1 MTQTATQ
8 NSSHTNSQTAASKIA
23 ISKVAIIGAGI
34 AGLTALQDLAA
45 HGASVTIFDKS
56 RGSGGRIS
64 SKKVGESSWDM
75 GAQFMRAHTSEFAAE
90 LEQWSNKGWVA
101 EWPVTPWIIDKTGAK
116 PSPDNIRRFVGMPR
130 MTGLSRGLLGAAAE
144 FITQTRIVSTEF
156 ISRKTKA
163 QWYLTDDNDQ
173 RHGPFDTLVINVPP
187 EQVLPLLPANS
198 PFKEQIQH
206 YTMQPCWT
214 LLLGFSEQLTTE
226 IDAAFVKTGPLSWI
240 ARNTTKPGRAASTDT
255 ETDTE
260 TDDAWV
266 IQASHEWSQA
276 HVDASREDVL
286 TALTQAFADS
296 LGIELP
302 SARDTWLH
310 RWLFSIPTQA
320 PELGALYDS
329 AHNLAI
335 CGDWC
340 QQGSI
345 EGAWIS
351 GKAAARQLLNQ

>member
-1 MTQTATQ
+1 MTQAAP
-8 NSSHTNSQTAASKIA
+8 HNSQHSNSQNKA
-23 ISKVAIIGAGI
+23 KVAIIGAGI
-34 AGLTALQDLAA
+34 AGLTALQDLAE

-75 GAQFMRAHTSEFAAE
+75 GAQFMRAHTPEFAAE
-90 LEQWSNKGWVA
+90 LEQWNNKGWIA
-101 EWPVTPWIIDKTGAK
+101 EWPITPWIIDEQGAK
-116 PSPDNIRRFVGMPR
+116 PSPDNVRRFVGMPR
-130 MTGLSRGLLGAAAE
+130 MTGLSRGLLEAAAE

-156 ISRKTKA
+156 ISSKTISDKTKA
-163 QWYLTDDNDQ
+163 QWYLIDDKGQ
-173 RHGPFDTLVINVPP
+173 RFGPFDSLVINVPP
-187 EQVLPLLPANS
+187 EQALPLLPANS
-198 PFKEQIQH
+198 PFKEQIQNF
-206 YTMQPCWT
+206 TMQPCWT
-214 LLLGFSEQLTTE
+214 LLLGFAEPLATE
-226 IDAAFVKTGPLSWI
+226 ISAAFVKTGPLAWI
-240 ARNTTKPGRAASTDT
+240 ARNTTKPSRVAN
-255 ETDTE
+255 

-286 TALTQAFADS
+286 NALTQAFADS
-296 LGIELP
+296 LGIDLP

-310 RWLFSIPTQA
+310 RWLFSIPAQA
-320 PELGALYDS
+320 PELGALHDN

-351 GKAAARQLLNQ
+351 GKAAAQKLLNQ